1 MIPMRSS
8 SLFLLLPATLF
19 LAARP
24 ASAATPGSECSA
36 QDLRAELKTEDPSFS
51 DAMELAQ
58 TLRNHGFAVKCVLQ
72 SKMVGLF
79 EGQKGAALY
88 RTDRGDFEGL
98 FLPKTQTFR
107 VRPIEKRENG
117 WYIYSFAGS
126 PHYTN
131 GGWEGVDPSYFIQ
144 HANLLCV
151 TSDKQLATTLDQAL
165 ASTRLSDNS

>member
-1 MIPMRSS
+1 MRSFG
-8 SLFLLLPATLF
+8 LFLLFPVTFF

-24 ASAATPGSECSA
+24 AAATQGLECSA
-36 QDLRAELKTEDPSFS
+36 QDLQAKLQAEDPVFS

-58 TLRNHGFAVKCVLQ
+58 TLRNHGFTVKCVLQ

-98 FLPKTQTFR
+98 FLPKAETFR
-107 VRPIEKRENG
+107 VQPIEKRQDG
-117 WYIYSFAGS
+117 RYIYSFAGS
-126 PHYTN
+126 PHSTS
-131 GGWEGVDPSYFIQ
+131 GGWDGIDPSYFIQ

-151 TSDKQLATTLDQAL
+151 TSDKQLATGLDKAL
-165 ASTRLSDNS
+165 AATR